1 MVKLKEKIA
10 CIIPAR
16 SGSKRI
22 KNKNLTK
29 INKKHLVEFVFNKI
43 LKSKMI
49 DDFYLA
55 TDKKIVYDKIGKLK
69 NKVKFFHRSKKS
81 STSHAKSE
89 LVLQEFLSVYKNY
102 EIIIFVQATNPFINY
117 LYLDDAIKKFISKKY
132 DSLLSVTYSKNF
144 LWKKKYPHKPI
155 NYHLKN
161 RKMSQSLKGYFV
173 ENGSF
178 YIFYRK
184 NFLKFKNRLHKKIG
198 IYEMPKET
206 IFEIDDYDD
215 LNIVKKLL
223 KK

>member
-1 MVKLKEKIA
+1 MVKLKKKIA

-29 INKKHLVEFVFNKI
+29 INKQYLIKFVFNKI

-55 TDKKIVYDKIGKLK
+55 TDKEIIYNKIGKLK
-69 NKVKFFHRSKKS
+69 NKVKFFNRSKKS
-81 STSHAKSE
+81 SSSYAKSE
-89 LVLQEFLSVYKNY
+89 LVIQEFLFTNKNY
-102 EIIIFVQATNPFINY
+102 EIIIFVQATNPFINH
-117 LYLDDAIKKFISKKY
+117 LYLDEAIKKFISKKY
-132 DSLLSVTYSKNF
+132 DSMLSVTFSKNF
-144 LWKKKYPHKPI
+144 LWNKTLPHKPI
-155 NYHLKN
+155 NYNFKN
-161 RKMSQSLKGYFV
+161 RLMSQSLKGYFV

-215 LNIVKKLL
+215 LSIVKKLL
-223 KK
+223 RK